1 MKPMQT
7 RKANSLVSYLEIRT
21 KITSVFPF
29 LMALAYLRLM
39 DRPIDPLRTGIFFAG
54 MLLFD
59 LTATAINNHAD
70 MRINPDL
77 SSLSPGKAKGIILVL
92 LALSMAFGLWL
103 AALTDL
109 VILLA
114 GALCFAFGI
123 LYSWGPLPLSHGPF
137 GEAASGFFYGVMIP
151 YILIRINAPDY
162 VIAYGLSA
170 EQLSV
175 QIQLVPAVG
184 FLLLTV
190 LPFCLTAAIM
200 LANNI
205 CDAERDVRLGRH
217 TLAFYLKEKALP
229 LLAGLYYAAY
239 ASVILMVAAGFLP
252 SVSLLL
258 LATAIPVRRNIK
270 AFMKKQDKKETFAVS
285 IRNFLLILPAHAG
298 LIWIGSIMPSGRLR

>member
-1 MKPMQT
+1 MKPAQR
-7 RKANSLVSYLEIRT
+7 RKANNLVNYLEVRT

-29 LMALAYLRLM
+29 LMALAYLKLM
-39 DRPIDPLRTGIFFAG
+39 GRPIDPLRSGIFFAG

-59 LTATAINNHAD
+59 LTATAINNRAD
-70 MRINPDL
+70 INANPDL
-77 SSLSPGKAKGIILVL
+77 RSLSQGKANGIVLIL
-92 LALSMAFGLWL
+92 LALSIGLGLWL

-162 VIAYGLSA
+162 VITYGLSA

-184 FLLLTV
+184 FALLTV

-205 CDAERDVRLGRH
+205 CDADRDVRLGRH

-229 LLAGLYYAAY
+229 LFAALYYAAY
-239 ASVILMVAAGFLP
+239 ASVILMVAADFLP
-252 SVSLLL
+252 AVSLLL
-258 LATAIPVRRNIK
+258 LATLVPVRRNIR
-270 AFMKKQDKKETFAVS
+270 AFMQKQDKKETFRVS
-285 IRNFLLILPAHAG
+285 ISNFLLILPAHAA
-298 LIWIGSIMPSGRLR
+298 LIWIGSMMPAGRLR